1 MLKHLSSIKNYTL
14 KNKYTL
20 LSLFKLI
27 IWTLRTKFVFINAR
41 IIRFPIDI
49 RGKKFIKVAK
59 GFTTGIGSRIEAY
72 PKYNQTVLIFGDNFQ
87 MNDYVHITAMERVEI
102 GNNVL
107 FASKIYI
114 SDCSHGSYSGDEN
127 DSNPDSMPAKRQFF
141 TKPILIEDNVWLG
154 EFVSVLPGVT
164 IGKGTIVGA
173 NSVVSKSLPPYV
185 IAVGSPAKAIKKFN
199 FLTSR
204 WEKI

>member
-1 MLKHLSSIKNYTL
+1 MKN
-14 KNKYTL
+14 
-20 LSLFKLI
+20 LFKRYSFVNLI
-27 IWTLRTKFVFINAR
+27 LLLINLIRTKFIFKEAK
-41 IIRFPIDI
+41 IIRFPFDI
-49 RGKKFIKVAK
+49 RGKKYIQISK
-59 GFTTGIGSRIEAY
+59 GFTTGSGCRVEAY
-72 PKYNQTVLIFGDNFQ
+72 PLDNRKVLLFGENFQ
-87 MNDYVHITAMERVEI
+87 MNDYVHITAMKNVVI

-114 SDCSHGSYSGDEN
+114 SDCSHGSYNGDEN
-127 DSNPDSMPAKRQFF
+127 DSNPYMIPKDRPLFSKAVFIQ
-141 TKPILIEDNVWLG
+141 DNVWLG

-185 IAVGSPAKAIKKFN
+185 IAVGSPAKPIKKYN
-199 FLTSR
+199 FESQR